1 MELNENGMLKY
12 VTGTKISRST
22 LRSMTKD
29 KLIDLLDIAQ
39 HNYECVNESE
49 FNIKQY
55 AEKLDKA
62 LDEACLLLER
72 SVLNKN
78 HHTDEHGLLYVET
91 ERFKTAEQ
99 WRECLMKGYEKAE
112 YEKKNTINM
121 Q

>member
-1 MELNENGMLKY
+1 MELNENGMPKC
-12 VTGTKISRST
+12 VISTEYSYST
-22 LRSMTKD
+22 LKSMTKN

-39 HNYECVNESE
+39 HNYECVNEYLT
-49 FNIKQY
+49 NLRQY

-78 HHTDEHGLLYVET
+78 HYTDEHGLLYVET
-91 ERFKTAEQ
+91 ERFKTAEE
-99 WRECLMKGYEKAE
+99 WRECLMKGDEKAD

-121 Q
+121 